1 MMSMAERQRSPFRTF
16 PPSGRAGVFFIA
28 AIAAALLLAGAWLA
42 IRGSPGQLLQALVN
56 TGDERGLQPVLFQ
69 GAPLRTAQGGVDRAY
84 LLGTQS
90 QTVYL
95 PARRGGTRLRTDYLH
110 VDLWAVD
117 ATSATVAWRQRLR
130 SFKDDERA
138 GRMLTAFR
146 ILGADGTTLWLNME
160 GPLGVSLA
168 DGRPVAGGAD
178 IARRNPQLTGKIIN
192 APGYI
197 AFGRNGLQ
205 LTLDDASQW
214 RIDAADLSAAGR
226 DTPVSRRDGIVAP
239 ANAQPSSTS
248 HFQMR
253 ALEMGDRW
261 LGVLTDAEAD
271 RLGKPPVVPGREADE
286 RPGAMQRFL
295 EANHVPAPL
304 DEPLP
309 QPYRLWGAR
318 VKQVSAAPPDWPAE
332 LPDNWGMR
340 PEFSDYKVLPEAP
353 AFLRAGLLRTRG
365 DAEFPLWYRNP
376 DSVLVLHVDRLGDAG
391 RLQLARVSGP
401 LGKPVWNAA
410 LPLVALA
417 SVMKGEGDLLL
428 WGSEANARNSGAGI
442 KGVRHKLVR
451 VDVATGATLVL
462 DLSAEGMAREPGF
475 VAPGS

>member
-1 MMSMAERQRSPFRTF
+1 MTMADRQRSPFHAF
-16 PPSGRAGVFFIA
+16 PPGGRAGLLLVA
-28 AIAAALLLAGAWLA
+28 GIAAALLLAGAWLG
-42 IRGSPGQLLQALVN
+42 IQGHTGQLLQAVVN
-56 TGDERGLQPVLFQ
+56 PGGERGLQPALFQ

-110 VDLWAVD
+110 VDLWTVD
-117 ATSATVAWRQRLR
+117 ATSATVARRQRLR
-130 SFKDDERA
+130 TFKDNERA
-138 GRMLTAFR
+138 GRILPAFR
-146 ILGADGTTLWLNME
+146 ILGADGTTLWLDIE
-160 GPLGVSLA
+160 GPLGVSLVDGRRVA
-168 DGRPVAGGAD
+168 DGAE
-178 IARRNPQLTGKIIN
+178 IERRNPQLTGRLIN
-192 APGYI
+192 GPGYI

-226 DTPVSRRDGIVAP
+226 DTPVSRPDGIVPP

-248 HFQMR
+248 HFQTR
-253 ALEMGDRW
+253 ALETGDRW

-271 RLGKPPVVPGREADE
+271 QLGKPPVVPGRETDE
-286 RPGAMQRFL
+286 RPGAMQQFL
-295 EANHVPAPL
+295 EASHVPAPL
-304 DEPLP
+304 NEPLP

-318 VKQVSAAPPDWPAE
+318 VKQVSAAPRDWPAE
-332 LPDNWGMR
+332 LPDNWGTR
-340 PEFSDYKVLPEAP
+340 PKFSAYQALPEAP

-391 RLQLARVSGP
+391 RLQIARVSGP

-442 KGVRHKLVR
+442 DAVRHKLVR

-462 DLSAEGMAREPGF
+462 DLSAEGMTREPDSA
-475 VAPGS
+475 APGS